1 MLSNS
6 IRLLFITSLFVSG
19 SDALGC
25 RGGDTFNGG
34 GDGCNLNSV
43 TCDEESCLDM
53 GGVWTDE
60 CPDPDPDCD
69 PLAPSDVDPSCTGQP
84 ESIDRFGKKMYRRKI
99 ISSEK
104 PQDSDEGV
112 FCHVTLELCDG
123 ETSLTQGIDSGF
135 GDYYRLG
142 ATAEW
147 CDYKGT
153 AEYSFD
159 GMYKCTGARSYSHIN
174 PLNENTVQ
182 FIIKEETSD
191 ADDNDC
197 TAGIDCKF
205 GMSELMCFAP
215 VGSEIL
221 VSANPDHAGVDDS
234 THYVYQ
240 PNFSREPGSGP
251 YTFNFIGQGVALT
264 ELNPGSLNALLEP
277 FASDGSFS
285 TIKEINYL
293 WANSYWSNA
302 EWIFEDDTNST
313 DLARAF
319 IREGLKYGIRLNL
332 MHSISREQRPEA
344 EWPRTNVDVIGE
356 AFKLTN
362 TTEQDPNIKWFV
374 VGSSGYKK
382 SLYPQILEWGFDLTP
397 CSPAAARKGYPYCG
411 TNALYEW
418 ELPGAVGLEN
428 RGRSVLYS
436 TTADEPTKAPTNAPT
451 VAPTPG
457 LTTEGPGQGPIDVP
471 TDVPTSSPTKS
482 RKRSKRNKASKRK
495 VSN

>member
-1 MLSNS
+1 
-6 IRLLFITSLFVSG
+6 
-19 SDALGC
+19 
-25 RGGDTFNGG
+25 
-34 GDGCNLNSV
+34 
-43 TCDEESCLDM
+43 
-53 GGVWTDE
+53 
-60 CPDPDPDCD
+60 
-69 PLAPSDVDPSCTGQP
+69 
-84 ESIDRFGKKMYRRKI
+84 
-99 ISSEK
+99 
-104 PQDSDEGV
+104 
-112 FCHVTLELCDG
+112 
-123 ETSLTQGIDSGF
+123 
-135 GDYYRLG
+135 
-142 ATAEW
+142 
-147 CDYKGT
+147 
-153 AEYSFD
+153 
-159 GMYKCTGARSYSHIN
+159 
-174 PLNENTVQ
+174 
-182 FIIKEETSD
+182 
-191 ADDNDC
+191 
-197 TAGIDCKF
+197 
-205 GMSELMCFAP
+205 
-215 VGSEIL
+215 
-221 VSANPDHAGVDDS
+221 
-234 THYVYQ
+234 
-240 PNFSREPGSGP
+240 
-251 YTFNFIGQGVALT
+251 
-264 ELNPGSLNALLEP
+264 LEP

-285 TIKEINYL
+285 TIKEVNYL

-302 EWIFEDDTNST
+302 EWVFEDGTNST